1 MRRLTFLI
9 FTLIFG
15 VNEIFGQDFKKQIVT
30 TDIDNF
36 WFAYDQINKSSDSL
50 ERIKL
55 INELYIDKATEGL
68 KGLISV
74 RRYQDYEFINNISN
88 YSKYW
93 NSIRGNSLY
102 LLKGTEQIE
111 KYLTKLKEIYPELK
125 PANIY
130 FSIGAFRTGGTYEGN
145 KVLLGAEFMLAQ
157 KNAIIEELPERLQN
171 TIKEYAPYDIPLT
184 AIHEY
189 IHTQQKSWENQSII
203 HLCVAEGVAEFIS
216 TLITEKT
223 LSPPVN
229 FGKQNAER
237 VLERYMV
244 EIFRNEDI
252 WNWLWS
258 ENQNE
263 LKANDLGYYIGYEIC
278 ERYYNNA
285 KDKKKAIKDLIEL
298 DYSNEE
304 EFAKLVDGTNFLPMT
319 LKEIGI
325 KYESM
330 RPTVK
335 RLVEFENGS
344 KKVSSKLKTITV
356 EFSEPMSNCC
366 RSIDFDET
374 EGVEHLVIKKHIGW
388 SDDKLQYS
396 FEVEE
401 LKPNTTYGLIIS
413 NFAKEDGGNRLAL
426 YTIRFETKRR

>member
-1 MRRLTFLI
+1 MLTIALFL
-9 FTLIFG
+9 LG
-15 VNEIFGQDFKKQIVT
+15 HGLFGQDFKKQIAT

-36 WFAYDQINKSSDSL
+36 WIAYDQIIQSSDSL

-68 KGLISV
+68 KGLINV
-74 RRYQDYEFINNISN
+74 RRYQDYEFINNILN
-88 YSKYW
+88 YPKYW
-93 NSIRGNSLY
+93 NSIRSNSSY
-102 LLKGTEQIE
+102 LLKDTAQIE

-130 FSIGAFRTGGTYEGN
+130 FSIGAFRTGGTYEGT
-145 KVLLGAEFMLAQ
+145 KVLFGGEFMLVQ
-157 KNAIIEELPERLQN
+157 ENSILEELPERIQK
-171 TIKEYAPYDIPLT
+171 TIKEYAPYDIPLI

-189 IHTQQKSWENQSII
+189 IHTQQKTWENQSII

-216 TLITEKT
+216 TLITEKP
-223 LSPPVN
+223 LSPPVA

-244 EIFRNEDI
+244 EIFRNEDV

-263 LKANDLGYYIGYEIC
+263 LKVNDLGYYIGYEIC

-285 KDKKKAIKDLIEL
+285 TDKKKAIKDLIEL
-298 DYSNEE
+298 DYSDEE
-304 EFAKLVDGTNFLPMT
+304 EFARLVDGTNFLPMT

-325 KYESM
+325 KFDLM

-335 RLVEFENGS
+335 RIVEFQNGS
-344 KKVSSKLKTITV
+344 KKVSQKLKIITV

-366 RSIDFDET
+366 RSVDFDET
-374 EGVEHLVIKKHIGW
+374 KGVGRLVIKKHIGW
-388 SDDKLQYS
+388 SDDKKRYS
-396 FEVEE
+396 FEVED
-401 LKPNTTYGLIIS
+401 LKPNATYGLIIS
-413 NFAKEDGGNRLAL
+413 NFAKEDGGNRLAP
-426 YTIRFETKRR
+426 YAIRFKTKKR